1 MSDVN
6 SGTEIPGEVEAKA
19 REMGWRPKEEWEG
32 DDSGW
37 MEAPAF
43 VERQEK
49 LTDRADVAAQNEI
62 KRLKGELTTLRS
74 EQAETKQT
82 IEDFKGWQTKAEE
95 RIYKKALKD
104 LQAQQRAA
112 VESGDTDAFDSA
124 SKEIGELVEETR
136 KPAETRQPPENPAF
150 KDWKRDNTWYEKNYE
165 LTAFAEQIGP
175 IIARSERFNPEDP
188 AFYERITEEVRKK
201 YPEAFENPNR
211 KRPGAVEES
220 GGGGKKG
227 DTIADLPREAK
238 EAGERF
244 VKQGLFKDMKEYA
257 KDYFAME
264 ES

>member
-201 YPEAFENPNR
+201 YPRRSRTPTGNAPEPWKNPGVEGR
-211 KRPGAVEES
+211 KVILLPTFPERPRKPARGSSSRVCLR
-220 GGGGKKG
+220 
-227 DTIADLPREAK
+227 I
-238 EAGERF
+238 
-244 VKQGLFKDMKEYA
+244 
-257 KDYFAME
+257 
-264 ES
+264 